1 MNSFVTFPRRQH
13 GATLIV
19 VLILLLI
26 MTLLGL
32 AVLRGTT
39 LEERMTANMY
49 DRSLGFQAA
58 ESALRQGEALA
69 KATALGVTPAQL
81 AAISGCSDGLCG
93 LPDATQTDRWLDD
106 DTNWREASNDLG
118 DDDTPMPDA
127 RYIVEYMG
135 EAPTWPGCDRR
146 IPMESLCLAPRFRVT
161 ALSAEDGR
169 STVMLQSNYIVQ

>member
-1 MNSFVTFPRRQH
+1 MNSQVTFPRRQR

-58 ESALRQGEALA
+58 ESALRQGEELA
-69 KATALGVTPAQL
+69 KATAVPV
-81 AAISGCSDGLCG
+81 AAGCSNGVCG
-93 LPDATQTDRWLDD
+93 LPVATDPDRWLD
-106 DTNWREASNDLG
+106 TGFTAWRDASNNLG
-118 DDDTPMPDA
+118 DSNTPMPNA
-127 RYIVEYMG
+127 KYIIEYMG

-146 IPMESLCLAPRFRVT
+146 VPIEALCLAPRFRIT
-161 ALSAEDGR
+161 ALSAEEGR
-169 STVMLQSNYIVQ
+169 STVMLQTNYIVQ